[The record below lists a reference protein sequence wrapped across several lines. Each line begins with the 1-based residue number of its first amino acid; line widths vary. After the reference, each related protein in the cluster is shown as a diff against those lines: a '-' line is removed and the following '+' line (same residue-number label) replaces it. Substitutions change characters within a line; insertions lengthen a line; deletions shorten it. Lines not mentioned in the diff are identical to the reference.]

1 MMTCQVILW
10 KPEQPLDE
18 EIQEVDRQIQEIQVI
33 QEVDLQIQQIQGEED
48 RLERALGEI
57 APWCMAQQFGT
68 RIVAQVCP

>member
-1 MMTCQVILW
+1 MTLQVILW

-18 EIQEVDRQIQEIQVI
+18 EIQEVDRQIQE
-33 QEVDLQIQQIQGEED
+33 IQGEED